1 MRKLLYMAGLS
12 LALGNMNPAQA
23 MTVVELDEPEPIT
36 EESDEARVIGQEFLR
51 TASEMWFLLSGVSSK
66 QDADKAAKR
75 FSELVKLTFDLD
87 NRLSAMPLLAPEAEC
102 VGMMDNVQLRI
113 LETMDDLHVEFQSL
127 CRAHCYGSKA
137 LVKAFEQA
145 IELGM
150 FAEDDRELL
159 REPGAPFTEAEAQ
172 AEMVRLNRLA
182 EPDRAV
188 LDVLVEVQDEK
199 DANKAVSKLT
209 SLSLRFKALMPAE
222 ELANRDFSPATA
234 AAAQEVLAPL
244 EPILWA
250 IRSEIVRIAALPGY
264 EAETY
269 DDFSVALDLVF
280 ESLCATHAELFDSV
294 FDASFRTD
302 LDNALRENSISS
314 Q

>member
-1 MRKLLYMAGLS
+1 MRKLLYMAGIS
-12 LALGNMNPAQA
+12 LALGNMSPAQA
-23 MTVVELDEPEPIT
+23 MTVLELDEPRPVT
-36 EESDEARVIGQEFLR
+36 EEAAEARQLGQEFLQ
-51 TASEMWFLLSGVSSK
+51 TASEMWMLLSGVSSK
-66 QDADKAAKR
+66 QDADAAAAR
-75 FSELVKLTFDLD
+75 FSELVRITFELD
-87 NRLSAMPLLAPEAEC
+87 NRLSSLPLVAPEAEC
-102 VGMMDNVQLRI
+102 VGMMDSVQLRI
-113 LETMDDLHVEFQSL
+113 LETMDDLHVEFLSI
-127 CRAHCYGSKA
+127 CRARCYGSES

-150 FAEDDRELL
+150 FAEEDRELL
-159 REPGAPFTEAEAQ
+159 ESPGAPLSEEEAR
-172 AEMVRLNRLA
+172 AEIARLDRLE
-182 EPDRAV
+182 EPDKEVLQVLETVMDEEAASKAAV
-188 LDVLVEVQDEK
+188 
-199 DANKAVSKLT
+199 KLT
-209 SLSLRFKALMPAE
+209 SLSLQLKPLVPAVDME
-222 ELANRDFSPATA
+222 HREFAPESA
-234 AAAQEVLAPL
+234 AAAQAVLAPL

-280 ESLCATHAELFDSV
+280 ESLGATHTNLFDSV

>member
-1 MRKLLYMAGLS
+1 MRKLLYMAGIS
-12 LALGNMNPAQA
+12 LALGNMSPAQA
-23 MTVVELDEPEPIT
+23 MTVLELDEPRPVT
-36 EESDEARVIGQEFLR
+36 EEAAEARQLGQAFLQ
-51 TASEMWFLLSGVSSK
+51 TASEMWMLLSGVSCK
-66 QDADKAAKR
+66 QDADAAAAR
-75 FSELVKLTFDLD
+75 FSELVRITFELD
-87 NRLSAMPLLAPEAEC
+87 NRLSSLPLIAPEAEC
-102 VGMMDNVQLRI
+102 VGMMDSVQLRI
-113 LETMDDLHVEFQSL
+113 LETMDDLHVEFLSI
-127 CRAHCYGSKA
+127 CRARCYGSEP

-150 FAEDDRELL
+150 FAEEDRELL
-159 REPGAPFTEAEAQ
+159 ESPGAPLSEEEAR
-172 AEMVRLNRLA
+172 AEIARLDRLE
-182 EPDRAV
+182 EPDKEVLQVLETVMDEEAASKAAV
-188 LDVLVEVQDEK
+188 
-199 DANKAVSKLT
+199 KLT
-209 SLSLRFKALMPAE
+209 SLSLQLKPLVPAADME
-222 ELANRDFSPATA
+222 HREFAPEAA
-234 AAAQEVLAPL
+234 AAAQAVLAPL

-280 ESLCATHAELFDSV
+280 ESLGATHTNLFDSV